1 MNDATFWVALG
12 GFFTLAGAYQVWRG
26 WSTQAWT
33 PVQGEI
39 TEAFISETEEEEA
52 DTNPNT
58 VNPRMQ
64 SFYQSRILYKY
75 SVRGKD
81 YEGDT
86 LQRGL
91 FRIPV
96 KFIAQWQA
104 EAYERGQHV
113 TAYVSPRDAAQAV
126 LKRGAPVSAYVL
138 LVAGIVLMIASRAI
152 R

>member
-104 EAYERGQHV
+104 EAYERGVRGVPRREPSTLAISSQV
-113 TAYVSPRDAAQAV
+113 LDIAYFCVQPQRR
-126 LKRGAPVSAYVL
+126 LYGR
-138 LVAGIVLMIASRAI
+138 
-152 R
+152 